1 MWCYG
6 GVQMLMW
13 TNVNV
18 LATRVLIY
26 DNRLILYMEMEE
38 GKLVEEIDM
47 LRYKDVN
54 DDIDGRESESDI
66 FSWNADF
73 SSAFTISR
81 FKLQCS
87 RFNQSV
93 NYNLSWKP

>member
-1 MWCYG
+1 M
-6 GVQMLMW
+6 
-13 TNVNV
+13 

-47 LRYKDVN
+47 LRYKDMI

-66 FSWNADF
+66 FS
-73 SSAFTISR
+73 
-81 FKLQCS
+81 
-87 RFNQSV
+87 
-93 NYNLSWKP
+93 